1 MLMHLDLLVLISKT
15 GQRAIKY
22 LSREEFRAVL
32 EKVGNLDRESAFSWL
47 AFLGAALLL
56 VWIFI

>member
-32 EKVGNLDRESAFSWL
+32 EMVGNSES
-47 AFLGAALLL
+47 
-56 VWIFI
+56 